1 MVDAIFDRK
10 DVNRPLA
17 RASLRGTWSQDAVH
31 ASRSRCWHRRIV
43 RELTFATPE
52 RPSVHARTTGHV
64 TSLGDHRRMNR
75 RTRFSRA
82 PQTPHSPRHATAADA
97 IHYLASICDGAV
109 RRDGHGFASDHVT
122 YGHWLAGLPP
132 DSWTPAEHIAARQL
146 VRIYRN
152 QLTRAG
158 FAPADIVAGRRP
170 RRISR
175 RAASRLRA
183 GWASDPSGLYEWRWW
198 NGLRWTE
205 HVDG

>member
-1 MVDAIFDRK
+1 MPMTPY
-10 DVNRPLA
+10 RP
-17 RASLRGTWSQDAVH
+17 
-31 ASRSRCWHRRIV
+31 I
-43 RELTFATPE
+43 
-52 RPSVHARTTGHV
+52 
-64 TSLGDHRRMNR
+64 
-75 RTRFSRA
+75 
-82 PQTPHSPRHATAADA
+82 SPRHATAVVAVR
-97 IHYLASICDGAV
+97 YLASVCDGAV
-109 RRDGHGFASDHVT
+109 RRDGHGFSSDHVA
-122 YGHWLAGLPP
+122 YGHWLAGLPL
-132 DSWTPAEHIAARQL
+132 DRWTPAAHAAARQL
-146 VRIYRN
+146 VRVYRN